1 MTTGTTAKGRQALVF
16 EAGRNAYSIGG
27 AGEREAMTAG
37 ELRRLLEDY
46 DDDTLIILSHDRGY
60 TYGSLD
66 RRPSFMIETD
76 GEWTEA

>member
-1 MTTGTTAKGRQALVF
+1 MANTENRQALVF
-16 EAGRNAYSIGG
+16 EAERTGYSIDQI
-27 AGEREAMTAG
+27 RRPMTAG

-66 RRPSFMIETD
+66 RRPSFMVETD

>member
-1 MTTGTTAKGRQALVF
+1 MANTENRQALVF
-16 EAGRNAYSIGG
+16 EAKRTGYSIDQV
-27 AGEREAMTAG
+27 RKPMTAG

-66 RRPSFMIETD
+66 AAPCLMGDFD
-76 GEWTEA
+76 GEWEEIA

>member
-1 MTTGTTAKGRQALVF
+1 MANTENRQALVF
-16 EAGRNAYSIGG
+16 EAERTGYSIDQI
-27 AGEREAMTAG
+27 RRPITAG

-66 RRPSFMIETD
+66 GRPSFMVETD
-76 GEWTEA
+76 GEWEEIA